1 MFSIFK
7 KAALVGIGFS
17 ERAKELVEE
26 LAKKGEENQS
36 SEALKIKAFLD
47 SAEKGE
53 RELNQKIEEIC
64 KKVADKIKFPTQADI
79 ERLEKELSEL
89 AARLRRWEGAKP
101 ETK

>member
-1 MFSIFK
+1 MFSILK

-36 SEALKIKAFLD
+36 NEALKIKAFLD
-47 SAEKGE
+47 SAEKGG
-53 RELNQKIEEIC
+53 RELNQKVEDLC
-64 KKVADKIKFPTQADI
+64 KKVSDKIKFPTQADI
-79 ERLEKELSEL
+79 ERLEKELAEL
-89 AARLRRWEGAKP
+89 AARLRRPEGAQP

>member
-1 MFSIFK
+1 MFSILK

-36 SEALKIKAFLD
+36 AEAVRIKAFFD

-53 RELNQKIEEIC
+53 RELNQKVEELC
-64 KKVADKIKFPTQADI
+64 KKVGDKIKFPTQADI
-79 ERLEKELSEL
+79 ERLEKELTEL
-89 AARLRRWEGAKP
+89 AARLRRWEGAQP